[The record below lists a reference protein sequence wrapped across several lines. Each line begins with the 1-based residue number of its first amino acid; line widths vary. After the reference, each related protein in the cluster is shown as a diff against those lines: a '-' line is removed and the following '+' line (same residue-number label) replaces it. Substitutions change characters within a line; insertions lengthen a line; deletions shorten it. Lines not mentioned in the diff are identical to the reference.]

1 MRQEVNIED
10 FRTRARRSLP
20 RVVFDFLDG
29 GAESEITLHRNRSAF
44 DDIRLK
50 PRILKGGDVDL
61 SVTLFGQK
69 YAAPFQIG
77 PTVRLVMV
85 DAAIPCC
92 RVVVSQRLRCRLLIA
107 SEVVP
112 A

>member
-61 SVTLFGQK
+61 SVTLFGQCIGK
-69 YAAPFQIG
+69 CFFAPWVQLKPKWPIIFL
-77 PTVRLVMV
+77 R
-85 DAAIPCC
+85 DFFHS
-92 RVVVSQRLRCRLLIA
+92 RV
-107 SEVVP
+107 
-112 A
+112 